1 MPINA
6 RQKGKR
12 GEREFRDVLRAAGYC
27 KARRGQ
33 QFSGE
38 QGNPDVICPELPSIH
53 WEVKRCQASQPY
65 KWLSQASYDGMSLVV
80 NGTIVSRIPVVA
92 HKQNG
97 KQWIAILPMDDFLE
111 IVRRSD
117 LPSVNGKSDL

>member
-1 MPINA
+1 MPLNA

-38 QGNPDVICPELPSIH
+38 QGNPDVVCPELPDIH
-53 WEVKRCQASQPY
+53 WEVKRCQNSTPY
-65 KWLSQASYDGMSLVV
+65 KWLEQARDDAPSLVY
-80 NGTIVSRIPVVA
+80 PVVA
-92 HKQNG
+92 HKRNG
-97 KQWIAILPMDDFLE
+97 RQWIAIVDLEALLE
-111 IVRRSD
+111 IIRRSD
-117 LPSVNGKSDL
+117 LPSMNGKSDL